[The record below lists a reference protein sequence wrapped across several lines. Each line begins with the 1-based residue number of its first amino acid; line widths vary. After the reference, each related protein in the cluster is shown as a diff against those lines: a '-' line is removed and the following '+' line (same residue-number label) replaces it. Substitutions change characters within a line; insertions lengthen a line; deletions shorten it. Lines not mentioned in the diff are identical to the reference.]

1 MQKFLVSLGLHLLK
15 KHYTEETVIFCLH
28 EYEVA
33 VVTTTPLKFELNK
46 LKLNATTNND
56 EKDT

>member
-28 EYEVA
+28 KYEVA
-33 VVTTTPLKFELNK
+33 VVTTMKFELNK
-46 LKLNATTNND
+46 LKLTQQQITMRKILN
-56 EKDT
+56 